1 MRLVTKG
8 EFKMRLGEMNWMEV
22 ENYLKK
28 DDRLLVVLG
37 ANEQHGFLSTSTDVK
52 IPLALADAASQQSG
66 VLVAPPLN
74 FGCSSYFADYPG
86 TISIRV
92 DTLLKIV
99 EDIVRSVYR
108 QGFRRIVILNGHGGN
123 TPAKVALG
131 ELVNELKDIK
141 LAWYEWWKAPNVS
154 AVAENH
160 HLKSYHAGWI
170 EAFPF
175 VRTSAIPD
183 GEKTP
188 FVTDMILNSESV
200 KKVIGDGVYGGPYKV
215 DDAIMTEVFTAALKD
230 VLFLLQFV

>member
-1 MRLVTKG
+1 
-8 EFKMRLGEMNWMEV
+8 MRLGEMNWMEV
-22 ENYLKK
+22 ENYLKS
-28 DDRLLVVLG
+28 DDRLLIVLG

-92 DTLLKIV
+92 ETLLKVV
-99 EDIVRSVYR
+99 EDIVRSVYK
-108 QGFRRIVILNGHGGN
+108 QGFKRIVILNGHGGN

-131 ELVNELKDIK
+131 ELVNELKDVQ

-188 FVTDMILNSESV
+188 FVTDMILNSETV
-200 KKVIGDGVYGGPYKV
+200 KKVVGDGVYGGPYKV
-215 DDAIMTEVFTAALKD
+215 EDAIMTEVFTAALKD

>member
-1 MRLVTKG
+1 
-8 EFKMRLGEMNWMEV
+8 MRLGEMNWMEV
-22 ENYLKK
+22 ENYLRK
-28 DDRLLVVLG
+28 DDRLLIVLG

-92 DTLLKIV
+92 DTLLRIV
-99 EDIVRSVYR
+99 EDVVRSVYR

-123 TPAKVALG
+123 SPAKVALG

-175 VRTSAIPD
+175 VRTSAIPE

-188 FVTDMILNSESV
+188 FVTDMVLNSGDI
-200 KKVIGDGVYGGPYKV
+200 KKAIGDGVYGGPYKV

-230 VLFLLQFV
+230 VLFMLQFV

>member
-1 MRLVTKG
+1 
-8 EFKMRLGEMNWMEV
+8 MRLGEMNWMEV

-28 DDRLLVVLG
+28 DDRLLIVLG

-99 EDIVRSVYR
+99 EDIVRSVYK

-188 FVTDMILNSESV
+188 FATDMILNSTDV
-200 KKVIGDGVYGGPYKV
+200 KKVIGDGVYGGAYKV

>member
-1 MRLVTKG
+1 
-8 EFKMRLGEMNWMEV
+8 MRLGEMNWMEV

-28 DDRLLVVLG
+28 DDRLLIVLG
-37 ANEQHGFLSTSTDVK
+37 ANEQHGFLSISTDVK

-99 EDIVRSVYR
+99 EDIVRSVYK

-160 HLKSYHAGWI
+160 HLKSFHAGWI